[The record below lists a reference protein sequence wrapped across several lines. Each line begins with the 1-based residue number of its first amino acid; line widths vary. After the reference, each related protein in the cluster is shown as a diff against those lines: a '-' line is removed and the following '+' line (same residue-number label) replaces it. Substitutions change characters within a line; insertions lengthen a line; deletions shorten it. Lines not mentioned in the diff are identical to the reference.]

1 MLINWKCARRLG
13 SVVFLGIALA
23 SATMAVRADDVKDA
37 SGRAVVAGN
46 IGRIVSIGGDV
57 TEILYALGMDK
68 RIVGIDTTSTY
79 PLRAAAEKASVGY
92 MRQLSAEGVL
102 GLNPTL
108 ILTVEGAGPKETI
121 AVLEAAHVPL
131 VVARDTFT
139 GEGIIE
145 KVSVIAQATGTAA
158 RGRCIIERVRADLG
172 ALGRLEKVIGK
183 PKRVMFVLSFVSGR
197 AMVSGRN
204 TAADGIIN
212 LAGAVNAV
220 TDYEGYKAINDEAVI
235 AAKPDVI
242 LVIERGGP
250 ATLTAD
256 MVFAHPSFAVTPAG
270 FNRSFVSMD
279 GLYLLGF
286 GPRTARAA
294 RDLAGALYPHL
305 KSETLKSDGNDGRT
319 GACWSL

>member
-172 ALGRLEKVIGK
+172 
-183 PKRVMFVLSFVSGR
+183 LSFVSGR